1 MSIKMKKQKT
11 GLTKYIQYSCTV
23 ITEGK
28 ETAFFKSIPVFI
40 KDPLPET
47 VSINAT
53 LRAVERIIPR
63 RMVSN
68 IEMVYVGQFKDF
80 AERDINAMYEGG
92 TLYISNEQDDEE
104 DMVDDL
110 VHEISHA
117 VEEQYGMQIYG
128 DGELHIEF
136 LKKRKK
142 LYQLLKAYD
151 YPVEYKDFMNSEY
164 DKEFDKLLY
173 KEIGYDKL
181 EHFTMGL
188 FPSNYAVTS
197 LREYFGIGFEHY
209 YLKNRRE
216 LGIMSPVLFQKLEE
230 INEEEE

>member
-1 MSIKMKKQKT
+1 MSMEIKKQKT
-11 GLTKYIQYSCTV
+11 GITKYIQSSYRV
-23 ITEGK
+23 ITERR

-47 VSINAT
+47 VSINT
-53 LRAVERIIPR
+53 VLQAVERIIPR

-80 AERDINAMYEGG
+80 ATRDINAMYEGG
-92 TLYISNEQDDEE
+92 TLYISNEQDDIE

-110 VHEISHA
+110 VHEIAHA
-117 VEEQYGMQIYG
+117 VEEQHGLQIYG
-128 DGELHIEF
+128 DGELHVEF

-151 YPVEYKDFMNSEY
+151 YSVEYKDFMNSEY
-164 DKEFDKLLY
+164 NEDFDNLLY

-181 EHFTMGL
+181 EHFTMSL

-197 LREYFGIGFEHY
+197 LKEYFGIGFEHY